1 MMNAFQNKQR
11 TTSDQQRATS
21 NQQPGTSVGFILKGY
36 PRLSETFILNEIL
49 LPEQMG
55 LKLHIFALLNPCEAR
70 VHDKVR
76 QVRAGVTYIPD
87 CFWPYFWAFIKA
99 NVLLWRSRPALYR
112 QALRFAVTMSMRH
125 WSTSTIKRFMQAAYL
140 VQNHLP
146 PPGGASAPLYGVPK
160 SGTKVRLTGKN
171 DRREG
176 RVAVSHFHA
185 HFSHGPTTVA
195 FFASWLTD
203 LHYSFS
209 AHAKDIYLQKR
220 DFLRHK
226 LLHASFVVTCTEFNR
241 NYLQQVAGKEAII
254 QRCYHGI
261 DLKAFTVPPIRL
273 FHAPPNILS
282 IGRLVP
288 KKGFPILLQAL
299 HFLRRGGYQFRCII
313 IGDGPIKN
321 ELRQQ
326 IAQLRLN
333 DCVKLLPPMPQSDL
347 LEYYHHADLFALAC
361 EVQEDGDRDGI
372 PNVVVEAMAM
382 GLPIVSTRI
391 SGIPECVA
399 DGVTGLLV
407 AEKDPLALA
416 VAMALL
422 LGEPE
427 WAQQLGRAGRK
438 KVECDFNA
446 RRNVEQIAAALQK
459 ATASYSSNKTARLR
473 PWSLAVDTAMA
484 ANKVFR

>member
-1 MMNAFQNKQR
+1 MMNVQENQR
-11 TTSDQQRATS
+11 PATG
-21 NQQPGTSVGFILKGY
+21 NQEPGTSIGFILKGY

-49 LPEQMG
+49 LLEQMG
-55 LKLHIFALLNPCEAR
+55 LKLHIFALRNPGEAK

-87 CFWPYFWAFIKA
+87 YFWPYFWAFIKA
-99 NVLLWRSRPALYR
+99 NVLLWWSRPSLYW
-112 QALRFAVTMSMRH
+112 QALRFAVIMSVRH
-125 WSTSTIKRFMQAAYL
+125 WSTSTIKRFVQAAYL
-140 VQNHLP
+140 VKNHLP
-146 PPGGASAPLYGVPK
+146 EASAPLYGVPK
-160 SGTKVRLTGKN
+160 SGTKDRSTEKN
-171 DRREG
+171 DHHENRI
-176 RVAVSHFHA
+176 AISHFHA

-195 FFASWLTD
+195 FFASWLTGRN
-203 LHYSFS
+203 YSFS
-209 AHAKDIYLQKR
+209 AHAKDIYLQEHN
-220 DFLRHK
+220 FLRHK
-226 LLHASFVVTCTEFNR
+226 LLRASFVVTCTEFNR

-254 QRCYHGI
+254 QRCYHGV
-261 DLKAFTVPPIRL
+261 DLKVFIAPAIRL
-273 FHAPPNILS
+273 LHTPPHILS

-299 HFLRRGGYQFRCII
+299 HFLRRGGYQFRCSIV
-313 IGDGPIKN
+313 GDGPIQN

-326 IAQLRLN
+326 IAQLRLGN
-333 DCVKLLPPMPQSDL
+333 WVELVPPMSQGDL
-347 LEYYHHADLFALAC
+347 LDYYRRADLFALAC

-372 PNVVVEAMAM
+372 PNVIVEAMAM

-438 KVECDFNA
+438 KVERDFDG
-446 RRNVEQIAAALQK
+446 RRNVEQIAAALRQT
-459 ATASYSSNKTARLR
+459 TANRPSIKTARLQSWR
-473 PWSLAVDTAMA
+473 LAVDTAMA
-484 ANKVFR
+484 SQ